1 MSIFTRLFAPRPDR
15 RAHLRPLW
23 RRAVTIAR
31 EPHWYADGGIADTVT
46 GRFDAITLVL
56 SLVLL
61 RMEVDPTL
69 SAETARLTEL
79 FVADIDA
86 QLRESG
92 IGDPALGK
100 RMGKVMEALGG
111 RLGAYRDALSVRD
124 PALLE
129 AAVRRNMSFRE
140 DGGDPARVAA
150 DARVLADR
158 LAAIDSRRLLAG
170 ETAR

>member
-1 MSIFTRLFAPRPDR
+1 MSIFTRLFAPRRDD
-15 RAHLRPLW
+15 RAHLRALW
-23 RRAVTIAR
+23 HRVVAIAR
-31 EPHWYADGGIADTVT
+31 EPHWYADGGIADTFT

-69 SAETARLTEL
+69 SVETARLTEL

-111 RLGAYRDALSVRD
+111 RLGAYREALSVRD

-129 AAVRRNMSFRE
+129 AAVRRNVSFRE
-140 DGGDPARVAA
+140 DGGDPAGVASE
-150 DARVLADR
+150 ARLLADR
-158 LAAIDSRRLLAG
+158 LAALDSRRLLAG
-170 ETAR
+170 EAAR